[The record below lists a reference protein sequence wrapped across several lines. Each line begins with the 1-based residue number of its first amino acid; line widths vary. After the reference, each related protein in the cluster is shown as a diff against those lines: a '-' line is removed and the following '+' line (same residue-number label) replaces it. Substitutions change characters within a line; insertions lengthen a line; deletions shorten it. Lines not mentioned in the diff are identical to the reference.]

1 MSFWEDTALK
11 LLEMSLNGDSLDAKG
26 LKDLFAQKP
35 ELLAE
40 LDIMEGEEQVTDID
54 RALYG
59 GRPNVLE
66 IRELKPHQVHHC
78 RACNRT
84 FKRADN
90 LRRHL
95 RSALHERRTRA
106 LALEEQI
113 KAEEK
118 LERETTKVV

>member
-11 LLEMSLNGDSLDAKG
+11 LLEINLNGDSLDANG
-26 LKDLFAQKP
+26 LKSLFSTRP

-54 RALYG
+54 KALYG

-106 LALEEQI
+106 MALEEQI

-118 LERETTKVV
+118 LDKEVKVV